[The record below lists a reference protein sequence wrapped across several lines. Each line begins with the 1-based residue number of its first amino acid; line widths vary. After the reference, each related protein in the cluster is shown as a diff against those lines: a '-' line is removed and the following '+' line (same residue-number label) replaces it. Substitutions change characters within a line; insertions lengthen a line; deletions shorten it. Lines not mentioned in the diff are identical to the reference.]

1 MTSVTFAA
9 SPPPRTPTRSAFP
22 KPRLPPT
29 PVPPSQLTPTSMSD
43 TPISFDQAQKPSR
56 RAPGEGE
63 PDGASTARASAEV
76 YDPERQPLIQPRELG
91 TRRVAYPVLV
101 GILIVIT
108 GPPPNLPPVHNTT
121 STSAPLPLPTPLPS
135 FIPPSEGA
143 GGKPLYIPGTQA
155 ERQAKAGRMS
165 RPLRRG
171 THESWWSAE
180 QGWFNAVAKT
190 IPTFRVLDEEGHIVK
205 NAVEPQITK
214 EEALAMYRTMTLI
227 PIVDNVLYQSQRQ
240 GRISFYMQCAG
251 EEAAIVGSAAA
262 LRAGDEIFGQY
273 RESAALLHRGFTLSS
288 LMSQCFGNVED
299 KGTKGRMMPVH
310 YSAPELGFHTITS
323 PLATQMPQAAGAAYM
338 LKSDEERQGDCAI
351 CYFGDGAASEGDF
364 HAALGMNS
372 VLGGPCIWFCRNNG
386 FAISTPIVDQYA
398 GDGIASRGPAYGL
411 DTIRVDGND
420 ALAVL
425 TAVKEA
431 RRRAVEGKKGVLVEA
446 MTYRVGHHSTSDDSS
461 MYREKE
467 EVREWNVVDNPIH
480 RMRAY
485 LVSQNWWTEAEEK
498 ALLKAHKADVLKAF
512 SRAEKLPKPKLGEM
526 FSDVWGMPEG
536 EQVPAIITE
545 QKAELGRLLKKYG
558 HVWGPWKKELSKF
571 VEQGEDVMDC
581 GGPGS

>member
-1 MTSVTFAA
+1 MRTTLQAVTNYSRLSLAA
-9 SPPPRTPTRSAFP
+9 NA
-22 KPRLPPT
+22 
-29 PVPPSQLTPTSMSD
+29 
-43 TPISFDQAQKPSR
+43 SR
-56 RAPGEGE
+56 R
-63 PDGASTARASAEV
+63 S
-76 YDPERQPLIQPRELG
+76 L
-91 TRRVAYPVLV
+91 
-101 GILIVIT
+101 IT
-108 GPPPNLPPVHNTT
+108 GPPPNIPPIHNTT

-135 FIPPSEGA
+135 FSPPSVQDA
-143 GGKPLYIPGTQA
+143 KPLYVPGSQA
-155 ERQAKAGRMS
+155 ERQARAGRMS

-180 QGWFNAVAKT
+180 MGWFNAVAKT
-190 IPTFRVLDEEGHIVK
+190 IPTFRVLDEEGHMVK
-205 NAVEPQITK
+205 DGHESQATK
-214 EEALAMYRTMTLI
+214 EETLSIYRTMTLI

-262 LRAGDEIFGQY
+262 MLANDEIFGQY
-273 RESAALLHRGFTLSS
+273 RESAALLHRGFS
-288 LMSQCFGNVED
+288 LDALMAQCFGNVDD

-310 YSAPELGFHTITS
+310 YSSPEHGFHTITS

-338 LKSDEERQGDCAI
+338 LKLDEERQGDCVI

-386 FAISTPIVDQYA
+386 FAISTPIIDQYA

-420 ALAVL
+420 ALAVHA
-425 TAVKEA
+425 AVCEA
-431 RRRAVEGKKGVLVEA
+431 RKRAVEGKKGVLVEA

-461 MYREKE
+461 MYRAIE
-467 EVREWNVVDNPIH
+467 EVKEWSVVDNPIH
-480 RMRAY
+480 RLRSY
-485 LVSQNWWTEAEEK
+485 LVSKKWWSEEEEK
-498 ALLKAHKADVLKAF
+498 ALLKKNKADVMKAF

-526 FSDVWGMPEG
+526 FNDVWGVAPGDE
-536 EQVPAIITE
+536 VPAVIME
-545 QKAELGRLLKKYG
+545 QRAELGRLLKKYG
-558 HVWGPWKKELSKF
+558 EVWPPWKKELKKF

-581 GGPGS
+581 DGKGS